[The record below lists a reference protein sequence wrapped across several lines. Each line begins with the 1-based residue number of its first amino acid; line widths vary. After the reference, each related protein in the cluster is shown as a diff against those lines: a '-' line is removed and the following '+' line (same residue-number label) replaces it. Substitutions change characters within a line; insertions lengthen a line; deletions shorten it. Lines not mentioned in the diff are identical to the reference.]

1 MVEISNI
8 ERINMLVDELNHH
21 RNLYYNL
28 NAPDITDSEYDQ
40 LFDKL
45 KALEDETGIRLSNSP
60 TQTVGYEVIS
70 KFAKVEHKIPLLSL
84 DKTKS
89 IDELAEFMGDKK
101 SLLMLKN
108 DGLTVKLEYEGGS
121 LIRGSTRGNG
131 FIGED
136 VTHNVKT
143 FKNIPLT
150 IPYQGKLTV
159 VGEAIIHFNDF
170 QKINDNLPVGEKKY
184 KTPRNLVAGSVRQQ
198 DSKNCAERDVYFHA
212 FGIQEIEDSNEFTDS
227 KVDRFKWLRRQ
238 GFWTIIHAY
247 FVSDILT
254 LKRYITDLKS
264 IAEEFHI
271 PIDGLVLSYDSV
283 EYSKSL
289 GSTSHHEL
297 HSLAFKFEDE
307 VAETTLLD
315 VEWSVGR
322 SGAIT
327 PVGIFQPVL
336 LDNTEVSRASLHNLS
351 ILEELEL
358 GIGDIITVQKCNQ
371 IIPQIQDNL
380 TRSNTLVIPNI
391 CPSCY
396 GSVDIEQLNDSK
408 VLRCNNSYCPA
419 KILGKFVHFVSRNA
433 MNIDGLSEATLEKF
447 IDAGL
452 LESLADIYDLSKH
465 EDTITKM
472 EGFGK
477 KSFNKLIGSIELSKK
492 VKMENFLYALGI
504 HHIGRSAS
512 KTISKYFK
520 GDWWEFEAAL
530 CDDFNFTKLEDFGQV
545 MHDNLVVWY
554 NDCIGRPFWLGCTLI
569 MDFEKVGETKAEG
582 LSSLKDLSGLTF
594 VITGSVNTF
603 KNRDEFKELV
613 ESLSGKVSGS
623 VSAKTNYLVSNESS
637 SSAKSQKAQSLG
649 VKVITESEFNEMI
662 GRIV

>member
-1 MVEISNI
+1 MVEISNTD
-8 ERINMLVDELNHH
+8 RINALVEELNHH

-28 NAPDITDSEYDQ
+28 NTPDITDSEYDK
-40 LFDKL
+40 LFDEL
-45 KALEDETGIRLSNSP
+45 KALEDETGLRLSNSP
-60 TQTVGYEVIS
+60 TQSVGFEVIS

-84 DKTKS
+84 DDTKS
-89 IDELAEFMGDKK
+89 MDRLVKFMGDRK

-108 DGLTVKLEYEGGS
+108 DGLTIKLEYDGGS

-131 FIGED
+131 FVGED
-136 VTHNVKT
+136 VTHNART

-159 VGEAIIHFNDF
+159 VGEAIIHKNDF
-170 QKINDNLPVGEKKY
+170 EKINDNLPVDKKKY

-198 DSKNCAERDVYFHA
+198 DSKNCSERDVYFHA
-212 FGIQEIEDSNEFTDS
+212 FGIIEIEDGNELTDS
-227 KVDRFKWLRRQ
+227 KVERFKWLGKQ

-247 FVSDILT
+247 FVSDVLT
-254 LKRYITDLKS
+254 LKRHISDLKDM
-264 IAEEFHI
+264 ADEFNI

-283 EYSKSL
+283 EYGRSL

-307 VAETTLLD
+307 VAETTLLY

-322 SGAIT
+322 TGAIT
-327 PVGIFQPVL
+327 PVGIFEPVL
-336 LDNTEVSRASLHNLS
+336 LDGTEVSRASLHNLS

-358 GIGDIITVQKCNQ
+358 GIGDTITVQKCNQ
-371 IIPQIQDNL
+371 IIPQIQENL
-380 TRSNTLVIPNI
+380 TRSNSLVVPKI
-391 CPSCY
+391 CPSCC
-396 GSVDIEQLNDSK
+396 SRVAIEQLNDSK

-447 IDAGL
+447 IDEGL
-452 LESLADIYDLSKH
+452 LDSLADIYDLSRH

-504 HHIGRSAS
+504 PHIGRSAS

-530 CDDFNFTKLEDFGQV
+530 CNDFNFTKLEDFGRV

-554 NDCIGRPFWLGCTLI
+554 NDCIGRPFWMGCNLI
-569 MDFEKVGETKAEG
+569 MDFEKVSDTQSDSNG
-582 LSSLKDLSGLTF
+582 LKDLTGLTF
-594 VITGSVNTF
+594 VITGRLQNHTRE
-603 KNRDEFKELV
+603 NIKEKIENLC
-613 ESLSGKVSGS
+613 GKVSGS
-623 VSAKTNYLVSNESS
+623 VSKKTSFVLAGEDAGSKLDKAKEL
-637 SSAKSQKAQSLG
+637 A
-649 VKVITESEFNEMI
+649 VKILTEQEFENMI
-662 GRIV
+662 HCS